1 VWVNDTAGPFAK
13 PVSSN
18 VALNAF
24 PNATYGQYEGTAF
37 PAVGTQATLRSVG
50 CSARGG
56 TRACEYSASLQ
67 RCIEWV

>member
-1 VWVNDTAGPFAK
+1 
-13 PVSSN
+13 
-18 VALNAF
+18 
-24 PNATYGQYEGTAF
+24 
-37 PAVGTQATLRSVG
+37 LRSVG